1 MLAEFLSRPDITF
14 AGVDIGNDITRL
26 ERCRLAVKNFVDI
39 QKRWKPPDSN
49 NEKDS
54 LADYATN
61 LIDKSYKTMK
71 EGFTKEDHNEWEL
84 VPLSMKHIRYASIDA
99 YATYEVYRF
108 IVYFERGQQRLAAFL
123 ESKLQS
129 KPKRRR
135 RKPKNRNDIVQP
147 EEEYA

>member
-1 MLAEFLSRPDITF
+1 MMADFLSRPDITF

-26 ERCRLAVKNFVDI
+26 EHCRLAVKNFVDI

-61 LIDKSYKTMK
+61 LIDRSHKTMK
-71 EGFTKEDHNEWEL
+71 VTKEDHNEWEL
-84 VPLSMKHIRYASIDA
+84 VPLSMKHIRYASIDT
-99 YATYEVYRF
+99 YATYELYRY
-108 IVYFERGQQRLAAFL
+108 IVYFERGQQCLAAFL

-135 RKPKNRNDIVQP
+135 RKPKNRNNIVQAK
-147 EEEYA
+147 EEYA